1 MNEFLLFGFATTSVV
16 LAYTTYKN
24 YVLLQAEKTV
34 SRGLKT
40 ALSSVIESKQ
50 KKTTPR
56 KKK

>member
-1 MNEFLLFGFATTSVV
+1 MKDFLLFGFIVTSVTF
-16 LAYTTYKN
+16 AYLTYKN

-50 KKTTPR
+50 KKAAPR